1 MSRVFTL
8 DEWLLHDLLGE
19 NGPGRQEEARA
30 LLEAILERCDR
41 ILLPPK
47 SPWAKKAYA
56 LAGRGEPH
64 LRKLARFLFHAF
76 LQNLEKVLI
85 PGDPEEEPDL
95 TPIPEAD
102 RYLVRAALGG
112 KAHLLVTTD
121 EELRRALEEAGLI
134 PVRGRGE
141 FLEEYLGTEG

>member
-1 MSRVFTL
+1 MSRVFAL

-19 NGPGRQEEARA
+19 NGPRRQEEARA
-30 LLEAILERCDR
+30 LLEAILKRCDR
-41 ILLPPK
+41 ILFPPK

-64 LRKLARFLFHAF
+64 LRKLAGFLYNPQKAP
-76 LQNLEKVLI
+76 I
-85 PGDPEEEPDL
+85 PEDPEEEPDL

-141 FLEEYLGTEG
+141 FLKEYLGAEEGSP